1 MPAPA
6 DVQTANGGTTAGRA
20 QAGDSVNFTF
30 ASTVDPGL
38 VLTGWDGSP
47 TTVTARIVKFG
58 GSDSLIVQD
67 PGNGMIWPLGGVELG
82 AYYANDVDF
91 AGSTMTAS
99 GNTVTVVLGPAG
111 PGAVHTVSVP
121 ATMTW
126 WCPTGTGWVSVTESG
141 LADVEF

>member
-6 DVQTANGGTTAGRA
+6 DVQTANGGTTAGRPEV
-20 QAGDSVNFTF
+20 GDSVDFTF

-47 TTVTARIVKFG
+47 TTVTARIVTFG
-58 GSDSLIVQD
+58 GSDFFIVED

-82 AYYANDVDF
+82 ANYANDVDF

-99 GNTVTVVLGPAG
+99 GNTVIVVLGA
-111 PGAVHTVSVP
+111 PGRGSVRTVSAP
-121 ATMTW
+121 TTMTW